1 MGSMSTASDLIREA
15 TATLQHGA
23 AILRLASMETSKQ
36 ETATD
41 LWRRAKAVEK
51 LVEPI
56 KQLTQ
61 RSVA

>member
-1 MGSMSTASDLIREA
+1 MSTANELILEA
-15 TATLQHGA
+15 TATLKHGA
-23 AILRLASMETSKQ
+23 AILRLASMETGKQ

-56 KQLTQ
+56 EPLVQ
-61 RSVA
+61 RTI

>member
-1 MGSMSTASDLIREA
+1 MPTLASDLIREA

-51 LVEPI
+51 LVEP
-56 KQLTQ
+56 L
-61 RSVA
+61 VATSRLQST